1 MTGTFPATIRNDQNW
16 TATAATAATAATV
29 VTAATAA
36 TAAKAA
42 GTLNVKR
49 LLTLQSAI
57 PD

>member
-16 TATAATAATAATV
+16 TATAATAATV